1 MTRLSELEVL
11 VLDCQAS
18 GASPAHGDL
27 LEVGWAVVSAVAG
40 IVIPTEARWVIPR
53 TERPIPRPVR
63 ELTGW
68 GDAALSLAI
77 PEAEAWAAL
86 ERAAAKAPATV
97 IHWSRFELAFL
108 RDLHGRVA
116 PERPFPFDVLC
127 LHAIGARLFPDLPR
141 RSIRALAGHLGHTT
155 DLMRRSAGHVDATA
169 FVWRA
174 LVPLLAERGIETW
187 EALGQFVDEAPPT
200 SRRTKRIY
208 PFDETRRR
216 ALPDRP
222 GVYRF
227 VRKNGDV
234 LYVGKATSVKKR
246 VAGHFKSGLGKTTER
261 ALEMLSQVDDVDVT
275 ITESILEAAL
285 LEADEIKRI
294 NPPYNVHLRT
304 AAPRQWAGQAAE
316 RRAWFASRD
325 LRSSM
330 PAPDTTHVVGPLP
343 SARSLAS
350 LGAIVALATG
360 QEPLRALRAQAL
372 GVPPV
377 FAPDE
382 GLFAEGWSVVAR
394 THQLQRDGQ
403 VDRDAARA
411 VLAASLALYRARG
424 RQEIDESEDDAP
436 PDAWDL
442 ARVIRRLERTLV
454 HQGLLVRRAP
464 WLVFLADAAI
474 AFRERGGAAR
484 LLCFTENAI
493 AERGPLASVDD
504 LRRQGRRRVRPRAE
518 RRAGFDAAAYDR
530 LRVLVTEL
538 RRVLDEGGEAAV
550 RVGDHVLDTSVLASL
565 LALV

>member
-27 LEVGWAVVSAVAG
+27 LEVGWAVVSASAG
-40 IVIPTEARWVIPR
+40 IVVPTEARWVVPR
-53 TERPIPRPVR
+53 TNRPISRPVR

-68 GDAALSLAI
+68 SDAALSLAI
-77 PEAEAWAAL
+77 PESEAWEAL
-86 ERAAAKAPATV
+86 RRQAEKSPATV

-108 RDLHGRVA
+108 RDLHARVA
-116 PERPFPFDVLC
+116 PEAPFPFDVLC
-127 LHAIGARLFPDLPR
+127 VHAVGARLFPDLPR

-200 SRRTKRIY
+200 SKRTKRIY
-208 PFDETRRR
+208 PFDESRRR

-246 VAGHFKSGLGKTTER
+246 VAGHFKSGVGKTTER

-275 ITESILEAAL
+275 ITPSILEAAL
-285 LEADEIKRI
+285 LEADEIKRVD
-294 NPPYNVHLRT
+294 PPYNVHLRT
-304 AAPRQWAGQAAE
+304 AAPRPWAGQAAE
-316 RRAWFASRD
+316 RRAWFASHD
-325 LRSSM
+325 LRSTA
-330 PAPDTTHVVGPLP
+330 PAPDDAHTIGPLP

-372 GVPPV
+372 GVPSA

-382 GLFAEGWSVVAR
+382 GLFAEGWSILAR
-394 THQLQRDGQ
+394 TRLLTQSPRD
-403 VDRDAARA
+403 REAARA
-411 VLAASLALYRARG
+411 VLAASLALYRERG
-424 RQEIDESEDDAP
+424 RQELDEGDDDAP

-442 ARVIRRLERTLV
+442 ARVLRRLERTLV

-464 WLVFLADAAI
+464 WLVLLADAAI
-474 AFRERGGAAR
+474 AFRERGADVR
-484 LLCFTENAI
+484 LLVFSENTVV
-493 AERGPLASVDD
+493 ERATLASVDD
-504 LRRQGRRRVRPRAE
+504 LRKQGRRRVRPRHE
-518 RRAGFDAAAYDR
+518 RRATFDAAAYDR

-550 RVGDHVLDTSVLASL
+550 RVGDHVLDTGTLARL
-565 LALV
+565 LAVV